1 MSFVFQQLVAITTLQ
16 QMKKMS
22 SKISFSSRS
31 CKEDRL
37 GSRGEKRVFWED
49 RGATKLFRDEGLI
62 RYLSGL
68 DTGLKMSN
76 SSIKESSHLAM
87 RKRNMTQEMSHNYFI
102 HQNKSGQ
109 VGLKSMIIYIPFRML
124 RILRFPYIKA
134 TLLHLTRQQFTG
146 FETCGLRVGMKNKPA
161 HFFFFFLVWK
171 ETIESWARR

>member
-1 MSFVFQQLVAITTLQ
+1 MSFAFQQLVAITTLQ

-22 SKISFSSRS
+22 SKISLSSRS
-31 CKEDRL
+31 CKEDRR

-68 DTGLKMSN
+68 DTGLKISN
-76 SSIKESSHLAM
+76 SSIRESSHLAM
-87 RKRNMTQEMSHNYFI
+87 RKRKMSRNYFI

-124 RILRFPYIKA
+124 RILRFPYIKV

-146 FETCGLRVGMKNKPA
+146 FETCGLRVGMKSKPA
-161 HFFFFFLVWK
+161 HLFIYLFF
-171 ETIESWARR
+171 